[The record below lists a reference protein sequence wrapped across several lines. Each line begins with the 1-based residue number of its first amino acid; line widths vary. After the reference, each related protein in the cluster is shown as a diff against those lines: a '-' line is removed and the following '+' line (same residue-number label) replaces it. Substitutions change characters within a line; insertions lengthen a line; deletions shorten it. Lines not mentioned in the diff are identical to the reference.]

1 MSTPQLTSGEFS
13 AFDPVRMFFRKRPYV
28 HTRDVRPA
36 RVLAL
41 YSDTFIG
48 EIRMKPYLNAM
59 LGRGAIGS
67 YQIADRAMRMEG
79 QSGPYAFTHIWCQ
92 RNVSTAQFSFLKA
105 HSHVP
110 MVYDMDDLLT
120 SIPDFVASSRRAMKK
135 RIDWCLRHAIAVTV
149 ASQGLRQAL
158 GEDAPATRDKIV
170 VLRNGCADALP
181 PERRG
186 DGRQLVW
193 TSSDVPFFL
202 REYPQFVDRLA
213 ALLNARGYQ
222 AVLIGRFDESLRK
235 PFERS
240 RHIGHLD
247 FASYRQF
254 LRSLAGGIAIAPM
267 PTCLP
272 ASAQRYFDAKSD
284 VKLVD
289 YLSSGLIP
297 IVSKAASYATSELFM
312 PSLAASDADDMLQR
326 IESCIAGYKIV
337 NREIDTAIHSTGL
350 LKHREF
356 SELSRVLDPLF
367 A

>member
-1 MSTPQLTSGEFS
+1 
-13 AFDPVRMFFRKRPYV
+13 MFFRKHPYV

-48 EIRMKPYLNAM
+48 EIRLKPYLNAL
-59 LGRGAIGS
+59 LGRGAIGG

-79 QSGPYAFTHIWCQ
+79 QSAPYAFTHIWCQ
-92 RNVSTAQFSFLKA
+92 RNISTAQFSFLKA

-110 MVYDMDDLLT
+110 IVYDMDDLLT
-120 SIPDFVASSRRAMKK
+120 SIPDFVASSRRAMMK
-135 RIDWCLRHAIAVTV
+135 RIDWCLRHAMAVTV

-158 GEDAPATRDKIV
+158 GEDAPAVRDKIT
-170 VLRNGCADALP
+170 VLRNGCADSVP

-186 DGRQLVW
+186 NGRQLVW

-202 REYPQFVDRLA
+202 REHPQFVDRLA
-213 ALLNARGYQ
+213 ALLNAREYQ

-235 PFERS
+235 PFKQA

-254 LRSLAGGIAIAPM
+254 LRALGGGIAIAPM
-267 PTCLP
+267 PTRLP

-297 IVSKAASYATSELFM
+297 IVSTAASYTTSELFM
-312 PSLAASDADDMLQR
+312 PSLAAPDADDMLQR
-326 IESCIAGYKIV
+326 IEACIAGQESVTRQI
-337 NREIDTAIHSTGL
+337 EMAIQSTGL
-350 LKHREF
+350 LKRREF
-356 SELSRVLDPLF
+356 SELSKVLDPLF